1 MSDPILPYLNK
12 INSFTIQG
20 GSHLHFELSQEPNDL
35 IGAIFWQLKRIKIEK
50 YEPIVIGASLETKE
64 EPVKKVVEEVKAMH
78 MPVEKSRLKS
88 NLAYVKEY
96 NRLLEQHNLPT
107 SRMGDIDW
115 YLRQKFN
122 CDSQ

>member
-78 MPVEKSRLKS
+78 MPVEKTRLKS